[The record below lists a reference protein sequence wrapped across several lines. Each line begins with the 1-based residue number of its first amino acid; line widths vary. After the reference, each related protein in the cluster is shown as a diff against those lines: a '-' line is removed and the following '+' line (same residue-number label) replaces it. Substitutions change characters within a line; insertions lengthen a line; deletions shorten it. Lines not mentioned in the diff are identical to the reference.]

1 MYATVRRYQSVD
13 ESRTPEITK
22 KVDQSLMPRLSK
34 LPGFGGY
41 YLIESDKGILTSFS
55 LFETSAQADESGRI
69 AAKWLKDEHL
79 DAIVPDAPKVT
90 AGTVR
95 AHTTRTPVLA

>member
-1 MYATVRRYQSVD
+1 MFATLRRYQSVD
-13 ESRTPEITK
+13 ESRIAEITT
-22 KVDQSLMPRLSK
+22 KVDQTLMPRLSK

-41 YLIESDKGILTSFS
+41 YLIESDKGVLTSFS
-55 LFETSAQADESGRI
+55 LFETSAQADESSRV

-90 AGTVR
+90 TGTVL
-95 AHTTRTPVLA
+95 AHTTRTPVLV

>member
-1 MYATVRRYQSVD
+1 MFATVRRYQNVD
-13 ESRTPEITK
+13 ESRIPEITK
-22 KVDQSLMPRLSK
+22 KVDQSLMPRLSR

-55 LFETSAQADESGRI
+55 LFETSTQAEESSRV

-79 DAIVPDAPKVT
+79 DAIVPEAPKVT
-90 AGTVR
+90 TGTVLV
-95 AHTTRTPVLA
+95 HTTNTAILA

>member
-1 MYATVRRYQSVD
+1 MFATVRRYQSVD

-22 KVDQSLMPRLSK
+22 KVDQTLMPRLSQ

-41 YLIESDKGILTSFS
+41 YLIESDKGVLTSFS
-55 LFETSAQADESGRI
+55 LFETSAQADESGRV

-79 DAIVPDAPKVT
+79 EAIVPEAPKVT
-90 AGTVR
+90 GGTVL
-95 AHTTRTPVLA
+95 AHTTNTAILA

>member
-1 MYATVRRYQSVD
+1 MFATVRRYQSVD
-13 ESRTPEITK
+13 ETRIAEIAT
-22 KVDQSLMPRLSK
+22 KVDHTLMPRLSK

-41 YLIESDKGILTSFS
+41 YLIESDKGVLTSFS
-55 LFETSAQADESGRI
+55 LFETSAQADESGRV

-90 AGTVR
+90 TGTVL
-95 AHTTRTPVLA
+95 AHTTNTAILA